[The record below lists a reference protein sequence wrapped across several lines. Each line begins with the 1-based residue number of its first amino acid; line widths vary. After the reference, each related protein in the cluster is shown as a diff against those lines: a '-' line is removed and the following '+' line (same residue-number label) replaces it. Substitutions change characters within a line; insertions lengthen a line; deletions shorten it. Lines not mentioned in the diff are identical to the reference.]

1 MFQSVQ
7 GTEHFRG
14 AMPEGEGFF
23 SRAHW
28 LFYAPPYLFFFF
40 FLHPAGWAT
49 WVFFRNTG
57 FPGAVGTGFLCAHF
71 KRLAVSFIT
80 SMAFNQRK
88 RLLNAIRSLHQDLTS
103 SSSPRC
109 RNRCVEASIEL
120 FVPIDGLLPFR
131 FVRMATI
138 QPSRHAS
145 LASDYCFHNACPCL
159 CSNNSFTL
167 S

>member
-1 MFQSVQ
+1 MGPCQRVK
-7 GTEHFRG
+7 
-14 AMPEGEGFF
+14 AF
-23 SRAHW
+23 SAGPIGCSI
-28 LFYAPPYLFFFF
+28 LPLIFFFF
-40 FLHPAGWAT
+40 APSWLGYML
-49 WVFFRNTG
+49 FFRNTG
-57 FPGAVGTGFLCAHF
+57 FPWAVGTGFLCARF

-88 RLLNAIRSLHQDLTS
+88 GLLNAIRSLHQDLTS
-103 SSSPRC
+103 SSSLRC